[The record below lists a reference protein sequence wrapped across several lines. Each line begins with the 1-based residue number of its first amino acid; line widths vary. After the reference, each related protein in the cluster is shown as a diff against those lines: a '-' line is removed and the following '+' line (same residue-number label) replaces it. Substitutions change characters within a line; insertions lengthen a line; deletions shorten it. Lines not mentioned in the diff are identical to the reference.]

1 MTTPGGG
8 RSPAAS
14 LREATPGSDDAAS
27 QPHSGVSKLVIALAV
42 VIVIIVVGMT
52 VLSSVLQPPVVRL
65 TSRLDY
71 QSGTF
76 SQWTEQQLHRVEQ
89 EAIVTSPAR
98 RGYPHTA
105 RFTVAPGDQTSG
117 QTGLERAEVAAD
129 VAQTGDPAEGKD
141 QWFAWSSFLPTGTH
155 VDTPSGWLVFTQWH
169 QTGNTGAP
177 NVSFGL
183 SRGDPVGV
191 WLSAAGQ
198 GFRDGQPTWAG
209 GWDLGAIPTNAW
221 VDFVV
226 HITWST
232 NPKVGH
238 ITVKIN
244 DRQVA
249 DTPAAT
255 LYSGMS
261 AYMKQGIYR
270 GSSAQTQTIYHT
282 GTRIGPTED
291 SVTRETCLTS
301 PGNDVPILGYFR
313 RLACR
318 WRS

>member
-1 MTTPGGG
+1 MFAMAI
-8 RSPAAS
+8 R
-14 LREATPGSDDAAS
+14 
-27 QPHSGVSKLVIALAV
+27 
-42 VIVIIVVGMT
+42 
-52 VLSSVLQPPVVRL
+52 PVVPV

-71 QSGTF
+71 QTSNF
-76 SQWTEQQLHRVEQ
+76 AQWTEQQLHRSEQ

-117 QTGLERAEVAAD
+117 QSGLERAEVAASL
-129 VAQTGDPAEGKD
+129 AQTGDPGEGKD
-141 QWFAWSSFLPTGTH
+141 QWFAWSSFFPTGTH

-169 QTGNTGAP
+169 QSGNTGVP
-177 NVSFGL
+177 NVSFEL
-183 SRGDPVGV
+183 TRSNPIGV
-191 WLSAAGQ
+191 VLSARGQ
-198 GFRDGQPTWAG
+198 GFRGGQPTWAG
-209 GWDLGAIPTNAW
+209 EWNLGAIHTNAW

-226 HITWST
+226 YIKWST

-238 ITVKIN
+238 ITVQIN
-244 DRQVA
+244 GRQVA
-249 DTPAAT
+249 NTAAAT

-270 GSSAQTQTIYHT
+270 ASSAQTQTIYHT

-291 SVTRETCLTS
+291 SVARETCLT
-301 PGNDVPILGYFR
+301 PRETDVFILGYFR

>member
-1 MTTPGGG
+1 MTIPARSRSDTARPGD
-8 RSPAAS
+8 S
-14 LREATPGSDDAAS
+14 TPGSDDS
-27 QPHSGVSKLVIALAV
+27 PKRPRGLVKKLVIALAV
-42 VIVIIVVGMT
+42 VIVIVLAGGVTLSAVVIR
-52 VLSSVLQPPVVRL
+52 PVVPV

-71 QSGTF
+71 QRGNF
-76 SQWTEQQLHRVEQ
+76 SQWTEQQLHRSEQ

-117 QTGLERAEVAAD
+117 QTGLERAEVVAS
-129 VAQTGDPAEGKD
+129 VAQTGDPGEGKD
-141 QWFAWSSFLPTGTH
+141 QWFAWSSFFPTGTH
-155 VDTPSGWLVFTQWH
+155 VDMPSGWLVFTQWH
-169 QTGNTGAP
+169 QTGNTGVP

-183 SRGDPVGV
+183 SRSNPISVG
-191 WLSAAGQ
+191 LSAAGQ
-198 GFRDGQPTWAG
+198 GFRGGQPTWSG
-209 GWDLGAIPTNAW
+209 EWNLGAIPTNAW

-244 DRQVA
+244 GRQVA
-249 DTPAAT
+249 DTAAAT

-270 GSSAQTQTIYHT
+270 ASSVQTQTIYHT

-291 SVTRETCLTS
+291 SVTRETCMTS
-301 PGNDVPILGYFR
+301 PGTDAFILGYFR

>member
-1 MTTPGGG
+1 MTIPGRR
-8 RSPAAS
+8 RSDTDRLGDS
-14 LREATPGSDDAAS
+14 TPGSDDS
-27 QPHSGVSKLVIALAV
+27 PNRPHGWVKKLVIALAV
-42 VIVIIVVGMT
+42 VIVIVVAAETIVSA
-52 VLSSVLQPPVVRL
+52 VLKPPVVRH

-71 QSGTF
+71 QSGNF
-76 SQWTEQQLHRVEQ
+76 SQWSEQQLHRFEQ

-98 RGYPHTA
+98 RGYPQTA

-129 VAQTGDPAEGKD
+129 DARTGDPAEGQD
-141 QWFAWSSFLPTGTH
+141 QWFAWSSFFPTGTH
-155 VDTPSGWLVFTQWH
+155 VDMPSGWLVFTQWH
-169 QTGNTGAP
+169 QTGNTGVP

-183 SRGDPVGV
+183 TRSNPVGV

-198 GFRDGQPTWAG
+198 GFRGGQPTWAG
-209 GWDLGAIPTNAW
+209 EWNLGAIPTNAW

-244 DRQVA
+244 GTQVA

-270 GSSAQTQTIYHT
+270 ASSAQTQTIYHT

-291 SVTRETCLTS
+291 SVTRETCMTS

>member
-1 MTTPGGG
+1 
-8 RSPAAS
+8 
-14 LREATPGSDDAAS
+14 L
-27 QPHSGVSKLVIALAV
+27 VKKLVIALAV
-42 VIVIIVVGMT
+42 VIVI
-52 VLSSVLQPPVVRL
+52 VLAGGVTLSAVLIGPVVPL

-71 QSGTF
+71 QTSNFT
-76 SQWTEQQLHRVEQ
+76 QWTEQQLHRSAQ

-117 QTGLERAEVAAD
+117 QSGLERAEVAAS
-129 VAQTGDPAEGKD
+129 VAQTGDPVEGKD
-141 QWFAWSSFLPTGTH
+141 QWFAWSSFFPAGTH

-169 QTGNTGAP
+169 QSGNTGVP
-177 NVSFGL
+177 NVSFEL
-183 SRGDPVGV
+183 TRSNPIGV
-191 WLSAAGQ
+191 ELSARGQ
-198 GFRDGQPTWAG
+198 GFRGGQPTWAG
-209 GWDLGAIPTNAW
+209 EWNLGAIHTNAW

-226 HITWST
+226 YIKWST

-244 DRQVA
+244 GTQVA
-249 DTPAAT
+249 DTAAAT

-270 GSSAQTQTIYHT
+270 ASSAQTQTIYHT

-291 SVTRETCLTS
+291 SVARETCMTS
-301 PGNDVPILGYFR
+301 READVFILGYFR